1 MAHVLGLDLFAASGA
16 IYCVVPRAETITLT
30 SLRLALFT
38 LSTFGLALSGCGGGE
53 PGSGNNGQGPGP
65 FGSGPN
71 AGGAPTG
78 AAMAGAPS
86 SLPAATAGSGGAS
99 SSETN
104 PNVSGIA
111 GATTNP
117 VNTAGAG
124 GANSAG
130 GGSGGTGGTTGA
142 VGLPPP
148 PVFADC
154 PAWPA
159 ASGGEEDVDD
169 TIQVSGTFDGNLRRF
184 VGAGDL
190 GSGNQDE
197 GQPPIFELDNN
208 AVLRNVILG
217 FPAADG
223 IHCNGTCTLEN
234 VWWEDVGEDA
244 ATFLGESDDTRVT
257 IDCGGARSADDKVMQ
272 HNGGGTVV
280 IRQFIVEDFGKL
292 YRSCGNCD
300 ESHERHV
307 EITDLIARAPGDSLV
322 GVNLN
327 FGDTARL
334 NNIFLRDP
342 TRSIT
347 ACERYNGNEGGDE
360 PVLIGSGPDPEA
372 CLYQTSSIVYIAAQ

>member
-1 MAHVLGLDLFAASGA
+1 M
-16 IYCVVPRAETITLT
+16 T
-30 SLRLALFT
+30 SLCPTFFT
-38 LSTFGLALSGCGGGE
+38 LSTLCLILAGCGAE
-53 PGSGNNGQGPGP
+53 PDSGTSPGNGGQGPGP
-65 FGSGPN
+65 FGSN
-71 AGGAPTG
+71 TGGAPAG
-78 AAMAGAPS
+78 AATAGAPNS
-86 SLPAATAGSGGAS
+86 TPSAGSGGAR
-99 SSETN
+99 SETN

-111 GATTNP
+111 GAANNP
-117 VNTAGAG
+117 VSAG
-124 GANSAG
+124 GASAAAG
-130 GGSGGTGGTTGA
+130 GSAGTGGTPG
-142 VGLPPP
+142 VMGLPPAP
-148 PVFADC
+148 IWADC

-159 ASGGEEDVDD
+159 ASGGQEAVDE
-169 TIQVSGTFDGNLRRF
+169 TIQVSGTFEGNLRRF
-184 VGAGDL
+184 VGAGEL

-197 GQPPIFELDNN
+197 GQPPIFELAND

-244 ATFLGESDDTRVT
+244 ATFLGDSDATQVT

-307 EITDLIARAPGDSLV
+307 EITDLIARAPGGSLV

-327 FGDTARL
+327 FGDTATL

-342 TRSIT
+342 TFSIT
-347 ACERYNGNEGGDE
+347 PCERYNGNVGGDE
-360 PVLIGSGPDPEA
+360 PVLIGTGPDPLA
-372 CLYQTSSIVYIAAQ
+372 CRYQTSSVVYIRAQ